1 MVPMTYMTIR
11 ATVRHGKVELLD
23 DITLPEDA
31 TLLVTVLDDVVLE
44 QYTLGDHLIAGLE
57 DVLLRRTT
65 DENGEQELADYFDTV
80 LGKA

>member
-31 TLLVTVLDDVVLE
+31 TLLVTVLDDVILE
-44 QYTLGDHLIAGLE
+44 QYLSLIHISE
-57 DVLLRRTT
+57 PTRP
-65 DENGEQELADYFDTV
+65 Y
-80 LGKA
+80 

>member
-31 TLLVTVLDDVVLE
+31 TLLATVLDELE
-44 QYTLGDHLIAGLE
+44 RRDLSNALVTLCAGGGMGIATIVE
-57 DVLLRRTT
+57 RV
-65 DENGEQELADYFDTV
+65 
-80 LGKA
+80 